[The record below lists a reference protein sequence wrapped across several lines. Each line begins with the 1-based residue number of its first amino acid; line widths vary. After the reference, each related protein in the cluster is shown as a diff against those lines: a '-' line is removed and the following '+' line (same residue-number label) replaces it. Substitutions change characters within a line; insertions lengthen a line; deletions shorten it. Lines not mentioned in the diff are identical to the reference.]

1 LFHLP
6 EILEKHDFSLD
17 PGTASLEEFHRRS
30 LDNFNNRCLH
40 HHVFDASNSREL
52 LVRSGLE
59 VLAVELALPNHI
71 FLLARV
77 P

>member
-1 LFHLP
+1 VEQFH
-6 EILEKHDFSLD
+6 
-17 PGTASLEEFHRRS
+17 ARS

-40 HHVFDASNSREL
+40 HHVFDQANSRDL
-52 LVRSGLE
+52 LLRSGLE

>member
-1 LFHLP
+1 
-6 EILEKHDFSLD
+6 
-17 PGTASLEEFHRRS
+17 LEEFHRRS